1 MNRTEPLVDPN
12 RRAELFPVTRQ
23 WIYLNHAAVGPLP
36 AYVLAAARHYLEAIS
51 RDGDHHWQETLQV
64 IEETRALLAELVGA
78 RPEEIAFTRNASE
91 GISVLANGLDW
102 EPGDNVVLPA
112 IEFPANVFPWQ
123 NLARRGVD
131 VRYVPLR
138 DGRCEAADIIVRV
151 DGRTRVV
158 SVSSVQFFNGFR
170 LDLAPLGAFCRSRGV
185 LFCVDAI
192 QQLGA
197 LPLDVGSGSVD
208 FLACGG
214 HKWLMSGEGIGFL
227 YCRAELLDRLHPAA
241 VGWMGVRDWEHM
253 LNYRLEFPPAARRFE
268 TGNLSAFGV
277 HNLKAAVGR
286 YLRLGPAAVAAR
298 ILALAELAAEAAG
311 QRGWTVLSP
320 DGPARSGIVSFRV
333 PGRDAA
339 DLVARLTAVG
349 VQVAVRNGA
358 IRMSPHYYNT
368 AAEVAEA
375 FNRLDRIV
383 KPTDGR

>member
-36 AYVLAAARHYLEAIS
+36 AYVLDAARHYLEAIS

-64 IEETRALLAELVGA
+64 VEAARALLAELVGA
-78 RPEEIAFTRNASE
+78 RPAEIAFTRNASE

-102 EPGDNVVLPA
+102 RPGDNVVLPA

-123 NLARRGVD
+123 NLARRGVE
-131 VRYVPLR
+131 VRYVSLR
-138 DGRCEAADIIVRV
+138 DGRCEAADIIPRV
-151 DGRTRVV
+151 DGRTRVI

-170 LDLAPLGAFCRSRGV
+170 LDLAPLGAFCRERGV
-185 LFCVDAI
+185 IFCVDAI
-192 QQLGA
+192 QQLGV
-197 LPLDVGSGSVD
+197 LPLDVCSGGVD

-214 HKWLMSGEGIGFL
+214 HKWLMAGEGIGFL
-227 YCRAELLDRLHPAA
+227 YCRAELLDRLQPAA

-253 LNYRLEFPPAARRFE
+253 LNYRLEFPPEARRFE

-277 HNLKAAVGR
+277 HNLKASVDR

-298 ILALAELAAEAAG
+298 VLELAEAVAAATG
-311 QRGWTVLSP
+311 RRGWTVLSP

-339 DLVARLTAVG
+339 DLAARLLAVG

-358 IRMSPHYYNT
+358 IRVSPHYYNT

-375 FNRLDRIV
+375 FDRLDRIV
-383 KPTDGR
+383 KQTDGR